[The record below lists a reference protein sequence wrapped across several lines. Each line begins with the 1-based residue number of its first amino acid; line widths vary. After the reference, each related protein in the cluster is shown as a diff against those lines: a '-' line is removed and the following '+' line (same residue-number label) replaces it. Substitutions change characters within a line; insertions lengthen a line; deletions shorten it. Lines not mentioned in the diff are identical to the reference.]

1 MQHQNYNLQAFLK
14 HVSNTIIII
23 VSVEKII
30 YYDSSYYSPVVDPM
44 VVTSTVISVDDG
56 LLRYNAS
63 CANSSFLLTSY
74 VDWLNITVTSIT

>member
-30 YYDSSYYSPVVDPM
+30 YYDSSYSPVVDPLL
-44 VVTSTVISVDDG
+44 VTSTVISVDDG
-56 LLRYNAS
+56 LLRYNKS